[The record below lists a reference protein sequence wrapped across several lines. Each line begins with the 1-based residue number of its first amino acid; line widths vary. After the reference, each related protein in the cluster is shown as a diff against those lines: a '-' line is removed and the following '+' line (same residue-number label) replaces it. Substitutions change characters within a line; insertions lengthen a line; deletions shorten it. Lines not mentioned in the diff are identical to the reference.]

1 MARAPKQWC
10 LTKTETVTSYEN
22 WRQNI
27 VYTLSLDPNFSPFL
41 VEGTTWTKKTA
52 VAPLRG
58 FTNDG
63 EDVAQNSRRTATQK
77 ITMLELMLGQIANY
91 CPILS
96 RNTIVKNSTSV
107 SGIWQVIR
115 SHYGFQ
121 ATGAH
126 FIDFN
131 DIKLGVE
138 ERAEDLYQRLTAF
151 AEDNL
156 LLVNGGITHH
166 GEAPTIDEDVSPS
179 LENFIVLTWLRL
191 LHSDLPHLVKQRY
204 GTELRS
210 RTLASIKPEI
220 SQALDSLLDELK
232 TAADAKVLRSAATN
246 LQRNTQRFTKKP
258 SMYQTPAPRFR
269 TQPKCPLCREA
280 RRSDDHFLSKCKY
293 LPEHDKKFMTHAR
306 HVICEDDDLDF
317 NECSIFDPNEDD
329 HNPKIS
335 IGRVQVKQS
344 PYINVFHNH
353 HDAHITLDSGAEA
366 NMMRESVALTLNA
379 KITKSNQTA
388 FQADGKSPMTVVGE
402 VRITFTRSGKT
413 FTFEGLVVENLD
425 VDILAGVP
433 FLSLN
438 DITIR
443 TAKHHVI
450 LDDGTIYTYGTVP
463 TQISDN
469 RHVVRRT
476 QAHVLRAP
484 PSSTTVWPGEY
495 VEVDLPENV
504 PQDTSLALEPRT
516 DSHVSTASLSKSQL
530 WPTPDI
536 ITAVGNIWQDSL
548 AQSYDHIK

>member
-1 MARAPKQWC
+1 
-10 LTKTETVTSYEN
+10 
-22 WRQNI
+22 
-27 VYTLSLDPNFSPFL
+27 
-41 VEGTTWTKKTA
+41 
-52 VAPLRG
+52 
-58 FTNDG
+58 
-63 EDVAQNSRRTATQK
+63 
-77 ITMLELMLGQIANY
+77 
-91 CPILS
+91 
-96 RNTIVKNSTSV
+96 
-107 SGIWQVIR
+107 
-115 SHYGFQ
+115 
-121 ATGAH
+121 
-126 FIDFN
+126 
-131 DIKLGVE
+131 
-138 ERAEDLYQRLTAF
+138 
-151 AEDNL
+151 
-156 LLVNGGITHH
+156 
-166 GEAPTIDEDVSPS
+166 
-179 LENFIVLTWLRL
+179 
-191 LHSDLPHLVKQRY
+191 
-204 GTELRS
+204 
-210 RTLASIKPEI
+210 
-220 SQALDSLLDELK
+220 
-232 TAADAKVLRSAATN
+232 
-246 LQRNTQRFTKKP
+246 
-258 SMYQTPAPRFR
+258 MYQTPAPRFR

-293 LPEHDKKFMTHAR
+293 LPEHDKKFRTHAR

-335 IGRVQVKQS
+335 IGRVQVKRS

-402 VRITFTRSGKT
+402 VRITFTRSDKT
-413 FTFEGLVVENLD
+413 FTFEGLVVENLE

-484 PSSTTVWPGEY
+484 PSSTTIWPGEY

-536 ITAVGNIWQDSL
+536 ITAVGNKICIPNLSREQKVLRRNEHFCQVSAIFCAIPQRAISAPTL
-548 AQSYDHIK
+548 CITNKEIQHHSTQS

>member
-52 VAPLRG
+52 AAPLRG

-63 EDVAQNSRRTATQK
+63 EDVPRNSRRTAIKK

-179 LENFIVLTWLRL
+179 LANFIVLIWLRL

-232 TAADAKVLRSAATN
+232 TAADAKVLRSATTN
-246 LQRNTQRFTKKP
+246 LQRKTQRFT
-258 SMYQTPAPRFR
+258 
-269 TQPKCPLCREA
+269 
-280 RRSDDHFLSKCKY
+280 
-293 LPEHDKKFMTHAR
+293 
-306 HVICEDDDLDF
+306 
-317 NECSIFDPNEDD
+317 
-329 HNPKIS
+329 
-335 IGRVQVKQS
+335 
-344 PYINVFHNH
+344 
-353 HDAHITLDSGAEA
+353 
-366 NMMRESVALTLNA
+366 
-379 KITKSNQTA
+379 
-388 FQADGKSPMTVVGE
+388 
-402 VRITFTRSGKT
+402 
-413 FTFEGLVVENLD
+413 
-425 VDILAGVP
+425 
-433 FLSLN
+433 
-438 DITIR
+438 
-443 TAKHHVI
+443 
-450 LDDGTIYTYGTVP
+450 
-463 TQISDN
+463 
-469 RHVVRRT
+469 
-476 QAHVLRAP
+476 
-484 PSSTTVWPGEY
+484 
-495 VEVDLPENV
+495 
-504 PQDTSLALEPRT
+504 
-516 DSHVSTASLSKSQL
+516 
-530 WPTPDI
+530 
-536 ITAVGNIWQDSL
+536 
-548 AQSYDHIK
+548 